1 MTLDHPC
8 DLCGAEY
15 EGLRAALRCCE
26 ERLEALDVEPRVVG
40 DGAGLP
46 TVEVAR
52 DQERVSALVDGGWY
66 AVLASVDRNGVHAG
80 DLRVALQEV
89 ERELEHLVAIDADP
103 DHEPASRQVRTDG
116 GD

>member
-1 MTLDHPC
+1 MSLAYSY

-26 ERLEALDVEPRVVG
+26 ERLEGLDGEPKVVG

-46 TVEVAR
+46 TVQVAR
-52 DQERVSALVDGGWY
+52 DQHRVSALVDGGWY
-66 AVLASVDRNGVHAG
+66 SMLATVDRNGVAPR
-80 DLRVALQEV
+80 DVRVAFQEV
-89 ERELEHLVAIDADP
+89 KRGLEHLIAIDADQE
-103 DHEPASRQVRTDG
+103 HEPASRQVRTDG